1 MWLQG
6 ECVARWI
13 ARDCEELEVWK
24 MMSPSRHFDAAHN
37 SGEQAHSNTNNSNA
51 PVS

>member
-13 ARDCEELEVWK
+13 ATDCEEPEVWK
-24 MMSPSRHFDAAHN
+24 MMSPSRHVDAAHN
-37 SGEQAHSNTNNSNA
+37 SGEQTHSSMSISNA
-51 PVS
+51 RVS